1 MCLCISHKKAP
12 IRVLESFTL
21 RDIKSSLSK
30 MRAIGAEESVLVQT
44 CHRVEIYSAGTR
56 LGRKELESFLA
67 SESGSNL
74 PIELY
79 GEFYDGEE
87 AVRHLFYLAS
97 GLESVI
103 IGENEVLHQVE
114 DSMRIARE
122 AGTLGR
128 TLEAVFRGAINA
140 GRMVRRRT
148 AIARGSVSLG
158 NIVMKAISLEL
169 GSLDGKKLVIIGAG
183 KIGCLIAKALPRKGT
198 IAIFIANRTY
208 ARAEKLAKA
217 VGGSAVRF
225 ENIREMLSCADAV
238 ICATSSPHLV
248 LRLEDLL
255 PIATNKN
262 LLIIDVSNPRG
273 VDERI
278 RDLSGIKLIDL
289 DQIMRIARENMRVR
303 EAAVIAARE
312 IIEPSIVMVMQRLMI
327 GDRKHR
333 FEEIMRWA
341 EGRRQAELEVAIKRG
356 RFSKEQIKVI
366 DAFSYAL
373 MRELIAPYFSNE
385 SFEGDFGNAS

>member
-1 MCLCISHKKAP
+1 MCLSISHKKAP
-12 IRVLESFTL
+12 VRVLESFAL
-21 RDIKSSLSK
+21 DDIKSSLLK
-30 MRAIGAEESVLVQT
+30 LRDIGAEESVLIQT
-44 CHRVEIYSAGTR
+44 CHRVEIYSVGTR

-103 IGENEVLHQVE
+103 LGENEVLHQVE

-128 TLEAVFRGAINA
+128 ALETAFRGAINA
-140 GRMVRRRT
+140 GRVVRRRT

-183 KIGCLIAKALPRKGT
+183 KIGCLIAKALPRKGPIT
-198 IAIFIANRTY
+198 IFIANRTY
-208 ARAEKLAKA
+208 ARAEKLAEA

-225 ENIREMLSCADAV
+225 ENIRETLSCADAV

-248 LRLEDLL
+248 LRLEDIQPIVTDKSLL
-255 PIATNKN
+255 VV
-262 LLIIDVSNPRG
+262 DVSNPRG

-278 RDLSGIKLIDL
+278 GELSGVKLIDL
-289 DQIMRIARENMRVR
+289 DQIMRIARENMRFR
-303 EAAVIAARE
+303 EAAVMTARE
-312 IIEPSIVMVMQRLMI
+312 IIAPSLAIVMERLMI
-327 GDRKHR
+327 GDRKQR

-341 EGRRQAELEVAIKRG
+341 EGRRQAALEVAIKRG
-356 RFSKEQIKVI
+356 AFSEEQVKVI
-366 DAFSYAL
+366 DDFSYAL
-373 MRELIAPYFSNE
+373 MRDLIAPFFNTENS
-385 SFEGDFGNAS
+385 EGGI